1 MDPNS
6 TTFLIVGLA
15 PELILIAVACA
26 VLMIGMF
33 DVSRRTACVPA
44 LALGGLVV
52 ALVVA
57 VMSSPVGAAERFHIR
72 VDALAQAV
80 RIITLAVGVLI
91 VLVNVH
97 LPGRDERGEF
107 YAMVLFSLAGVM
119 LVGVA
124 DDLLVLLFA
133 LELVSVPTYVLVAGS
148 STDVRAQEAG
158 VKYFFLGAL
167 SVALTVY
174 GLSFLYGATGTT
186 VMTGGPGSVATER
199 YLAAFGRADGR
210 AVIGLVLALAGITFK
225 MAAVPF
231 HLYAADVY
239 QGAASP
245 ITGLLGFVP
254 KLAGL
259 IGLIKLLSLTG
270 WSWAGT
276 PMLFWVMWVLAAT
289 TMTVGN
295 VLALLQTNAKR
306 ILAYSSVAH
315 SGYLLVAVLA
325 GPAVAGAGGGVLQ
338 SGLAAA
344 LFYITAYGVMNL
356 GAFAVLAY
364 LAHRGRPVE
373 TVDELAGLS
382 RAHPGAA
389 LVLAICLFS
398 LMGMPPTAGF
408 FGKVGVFSAAISAD
422 DSALVALA
430 IIGVLNAAI
439 GAAYYLRLIA
449 ACYLRSP
456 TVALEGRSCPALRS
470 AMGVCAVA
478 VLLLGLWPRY
488 LMDLS
493 QRATSGLQRANG
505 AVIATIETPP
515 LETVGVEPRLAR
527 HAEPAERAVSNDR

>member
-1 MDPNS
+1 M
-6 TTFLIVGLA
+6 
-15 PELILIAVACA
+15 
-26 VLMIGMF
+26 
-33 DVSRRTACVPA
+33 
-44 LALGGLVV
+44 
-52 ALVVA
+52 
-57 VMSSPVGAAERFHIR
+57 
-72 VDALAQAV
+72 
-80 RIITLAVGVLI
+80 
-91 VLVNVH
+91 
-97 LPGRDERGEF
+97 
-107 YAMVLFSLAGVM
+107 
-119 LVGVA
+119 
-124 DDLLVLLFA
+124 
-133 LELVSVPTYVLVAGS
+133 
-148 STDVRAQEAG
+148 
-158 VKYFFLGAL
+158 
-167 SVALTVY
+167 
-174 GLSFLYGATGTT
+174 SFLYGATGTT

-199 YLAAFGRADGR
+199 YLAAFARADGR

-270 WSWAGT
+270 WSWDGT
-276 PMLFWVMWVLAAT
+276 PMLFWVMWVLAAA

-344 LFYITAYGVMNL
+344 LFYITVYGVTNL

-364 LAHRGRPVE
+364 LAHRGKPIE

-408 FGKVGVFSAAISAD
+408 FGKVGIFSAAISAD
-422 DSALVALA
+422 DPALVALA

-456 TVALEGRSCPALRS
+456 TVALEGQSCPALRS
-470 AMGVCAVA
+470 AMGACAVA

-493 QRATSGLQRANG
+493 QRAASGLPRADG
-505 AVIATIETPP
+505 AVIATIETSP
-515 LETVGVEPRLAR
+515 VGVEPLVRESFLAPQNAGILSR
-527 HAEPAERAVSNDR
+527 RGAGKDSRTSEGRDRNLAPASAFVSNNR

>member
-15 PELILIAVACA
+15 PELILIAVACT

-52 ALVVA
+52 ALAVA
-57 VMSSPVGAAERFHIR
+57 VMSPPVGAAERFHVR
-72 VDALAQAV
+72 VDELARTV

-107 YAMVLFSLAGVM
+107 HAMVLFSLAGVM

-148 STDVRAQEAG
+148 SADARAQEAG

-186 VMTGGPGSVATER
+186 VMTGGPDSVATER
-199 YLAAFGRADGR
+199 YLAAFARADGR

-270 WSWAGT
+270 WSWDGT
-276 PMLFWVMWVLAAT
+276 PMLFWVMWVLAAA

-325 GPAVAGAGGGVLQ
+325 GPAVAGAGGGVFQ

-344 LFYITAYGVMNL
+344 LFYITAYGVTNL

-364 LAHRGRPVE
+364 LAHRGRPIE

-422 DSALVALA
+422 DPALVALA
-430 IIGVLNAAI
+430 IIGVINAAI

-456 TVALEGRSCPALRS
+456 TVALEGQSCPALRS
-470 AMGVCAVA
+470 AMGACAVA

-493 QRATSGLQRANG
+493 QRATSGLQRADG
-505 AVIATIETPP
+505 AVIATIEAAPP
-515 LETVGVEPRLAR
+515 ETVGVEPRLAR
-527 HAEPAERAVSNDR
+527 YAEPAERAAPNNR

>member
-33 DVSRRTACVPA
+33 DVPGRTTWVPA
-44 LALGGLVV
+44 LALGGLAV
-52 ALVVA
+52 ALAVA
-57 VMSSPVGAAERFHIR
+57 VMSPPVGAAERFHIR
-72 VDALAQAV
+72 VDELARTV
-80 RIITLAVGVLI
+80 RIITLAVGMLI
-91 VLVNVH
+91 VLVNAH
-97 LPGRDERGEF
+97 LPGRDELGEF
-107 YAMVLFSLAGVM
+107 YAMMLFSLAGVM

-148 STDVRAQEAG
+148 SADARAQEAG

-199 YLAAFGRADGR
+199 YLAAFARADGR

-270 WSWAGT
+270 WSWDGT
-276 PMLFWVMWVLAAT
+276 PMLFWVMWVLAAA

-344 LFYITAYGVMNL
+344 LFYITVYGVTNL

-364 LAHRGRPVE
+364 LAHRGKPIE

-422 DSALVALA
+422 DPALVALA

-456 TVALEGRSCPALRS
+456 TVALERQSCPALRS
-470 AMGVCAVA
+470 AMGACAVA

-493 QRATSGLQRANG
+493 QRAASGLPRADG
-505 AVIATIETPP
+505 VVIATIETPP
-515 LETVGVEPRLAR
+515 PETVGVEPRLAR
-527 HAEPAERAVSNDR
+527 YAEPAERAVPNNR